1 MKILHISGAKGWG
14 GNEQQIIYI
23 VPQLNELNVENIV
36 YGINNSVLQQEC
48 NKVKIPFI
56 DVKTRKLNKYINY
69 KHLAKTIKEFK
80 PDIVHL
86 HTSDSLMFFLVSHLI
101 YRFKTKLIFS
111 KKGVGV
117 SGSFLSKLKY
127 NNNSFD
133 SIICV
138 SKMVQDSFGKTLN
151 ASTLKKTVVINDSV
165 SLSILNNTSSINIRE
180 LYNIPKEKFI
190 VGNIA
195 NHTNAKDLY
204 TLIDVL
210 AELKHNFKRK
220 DIVFIQVGEFS
231 KKTDRLKQ
239 YAIDKR
245 VFKDIVF
252 MDKVKNAS
260 SLNTQFDV
268 FLLTSQREGGPTSL
282 LEAMLIGIPVVS
294 TKVGVVSDIII
305 DGENGFIA
313 DIKDSKSLANKT
325 ALLLDNKD
333 LQKQFSEKGKV
344 IIKEQ
349 FTAKYIAQKTLEE
362 YQKVVAKN

>member
-260 SLNTQFDV
+260 SLNTQFDI

-282 LEAMLIGIPVVS
+282 LEAMLISIPVVS